1 MKQLKDL
8 REYLK
13 VLNNLNELQEI
24 DVEVDWNLEIG
35 AIIRRAYDLRAPAPL
50 FNNIKDIEK
59 GFRVLGGSAGL
70 SAKSGLKFAR
80 IAASLGFDPHTS
92 PHEIV
97 STIADAV
104 SKEGIPPK
112 VVDSGACHE
121 NILTGDDVSLFRFP
135 APYIH
140 HGDGGRYINT
150 WGTVIVDTPD
160 KSWTNW
166 SINRIMLLDKNR
178 MTGLIPHQQHLGIIN
193 KMWADKGEPTP
204 FALALGAPPAVPF
217 FSGMPIPEN
226 QSEVDVMGALY
237 GEGVKVVKCKTVDLS
252 VPANTEIVIEGTIS
266 NVETAEEGPMGE
278 FAGYMGDHDTPQ
290 PIYNV
295 SAITFRNEP
304 ILPVV
309 FAGVP
314 VEDTQTCCGT
324 MYSAA
329 ILHELRKNNF
339 PANSC
344 FLLFES
350 AVHLLVV
357 TVNRICKSKAEAH
370 ELTHKAKEII
380 FNSKPGVDIP
390 KVMLVDDDVDP
401 SDSDQVMWAFSTR
414 CHPQRDAHY
423 FDHQKT
429 LPLLHYLKAAEK
441 KDMSST
447 KVIFNAL
454 LPGFDRSEISGFEYN
469 VPEELQ
475 QKVLSNWSKYGFS
488 K

>member
-8 REYLK
+8 REYLN
-13 VLNNLNELQEI
+13 VLGSLGELQEV

-50 FNNIKDIEK
+50 FNNIKDIEE
-59 GFRVLGGSAGL
+59 GFRVLGGSGGL
-70 SAKSGLKFAR
+70 SAQKGLKLAR
-80 IAASLGFDPHTS
+80 IATSLGFPPETTAR
-92 PHEIV
+92 EIV
-97 STIADAV
+97 NSIADAIT
-104 SKEGIPPK
+104 KEGVPPR
-112 VVDSGACHE
+112 VVDNGACHE
-121 NILTGDDVSLFRFP
+121 NILTGDDIDLMRFP
-135 APYIH
+135 VPYIH
-140 HGDGGRYINT
+140 QGDGGRYINT

-166 SINRIMLLDKNR
+166 SINRIMILDKNT
-178 MTGLIPHQQHLGIIN
+178 MTGLIPHQQHLGIIH
-193 KMWADKGEPTP
+193 KMWSDQGEPTP

-226 QSEVDVMGALY
+226 QSELDVMGALY
-237 GEGVKVVKCKTVDLS
+237 GEGVEVVNCKTVNLS

-266 NVETAEEGPMGE
+266 NVETEEEGPMGE
-278 FAGYMGDHDTPQ
+278 FAGYMGDHDTLQ

-295 SAITFRNEP
+295 SAITFRNDP

-309 FAGVP
+309 YAGVP

-329 ILHELRKNNF
+329 IMAELRKHNF
-339 PANSC
+339 PVSSC

-350 AVHLLVV
+350 AVHWLVV
-357 TVNRICKSKAEAH
+357 TVRRPCKSYEETH
-370 ELTHKAKEII
+370 ELTHEAKEII

-390 KVMLVDDDVDP
+390 KVLLVDDDIDP

-414 CHPQRDAHY
+414 CHPQRDAHFY
-423 FDHQKT
+423 SHQKT

-475 QKVLSNWSKYGFS
+475 KKVLSNWSKYGFNN
-488 K
+488 

>member
-1 MKQLKDL
+1 MKQLRDL
-8 REYLK
+8 REYLEI
-13 VLNNLNELQEI
+13 LASLGELQEI
-24 DVEVDWNLEIG
+24 DPEVDWNLEIG

-59 GFRVLGGSAGL
+59 GFRVLGGSGGL
-70 SAKSGLKFAR
+70 SAQKGLKFAR
-80 IAASLGFDPHTS
+80 IAASLGLSPQADPN
-92 PHEIV
+92 EIV
-97 STIADAV
+97 SIVADAIA
-104 SKEGIPPK
+104 KDGIPPK
-112 VVDSGACHE
+112 VVENGACHE
-121 NILTGDDVSLFRFP
+121 NVITGDDIDLFRFP
-135 APYIH
+135 APRIH
-140 HGDGGRYINT
+140 DGDGGRYINT
-150 WGTVIVDTPD
+150 WGTVIVQTPD
-160 KSWTNW
+160 KSWTNY

-178 MTGLIPHQQHLGIIN
+178 MTGLIPPQQHLGIIH
-193 KMWADKGEPTP
+193 KLWSDRGEPTP

-226 QSEVDVMGALY
+226 QSEVDVLGALY
-237 GEGVKVVKCKTVDLS
+237 NEPVEVVQCKTLDLQ
-252 VPANTEIVIEGTIS
+252 VPANSEIVIEGHIS
-266 NVETAEEGPMGE
+266 NTETAAEGPMGE
-278 FAGYMGDHDTPQ
+278 FAGYMGEGSRAQ
-290 PIYNV
+290 PVYNV
-295 SAITFRNEP
+295 SAVTFRNDP

-339 PANSC
+339 PVRSC

-357 TVNRICKSKAEAH
+357 TVHRQCKSQEETH
-370 ELTHKAKEII
+370 ELTHQAKEII

-390 KVMLVDDDVDP
+390 KVLLVDDDIDP

-414 CHPQRDAHY
+414 CHPQRDSH
-423 FDHQKT
+423 FFQHQKT
-429 LPLLHYLKAAEK
+429 LPLLHYLKVAEK

-454 LPGFDRSEISGFEYN
+454 LPDFERCEISGFKYN
-469 VPEELQ
+469 VPKELQ
-475 QKVLSNWSKYGFS
+475 VKVLQNWSKYGFKS
-488 K
+488 